1 MMMLIHFISLPV
13 FVFVIGVV
21 LANLETTINREM

>member
-1 MMMLIHFISLPV
+1 MMMLFHYISLPL
-13 FVFVIGVV
+13 FVFAIGVV